1 MTNEE
6 GNDNNNNNNNNNNS
20 NQKSALREQP
30 RNVVG
35 GVLRAG
41 VGKQRARSLGGG
53 RGPLTPHR
61 SNNSSLNINK
71 NNFATPRSAPPQQRH
86 RTAANPSTADGI
98 SSDDDGDHD
107 GDGRNDN
114 VRTPAMQPP
123 PAPRVSMS
131 TTSVL
136 SRRRAIATPS
146 AGGRRGALAER
157 VRRLVREREAPA
169 DASNRERTHVVRLLA
184 QPQVV
189 HGGGIVVRCSCE
201 HMTTTTTTA
210 PPSLL
215 FLNSADAAELHPVA
229 GTTLVAYAPS
239 VVVRVGNDDVLVPGG
254 GCAKV

>member
-6 GNDNNNNNNNNNNS
+6 GNNNNNNNNS

>member
-6 GNDNNNNNNNNNNS
+6 GNNNNNNNNS

-86 RTAANPSTADGI
+86 RTAATPSTADGI

>member
-6 GNDNNNNNNNNNNS
+6 GNNNDNNNNS

-98 SSDDDGDHD
+98 SSDDDGDHA

-169 DASNRERTHVVRLLA
+169 DASSRERTHVVRLLA

-201 HMTTTTTTA
+201 HMTTTTTTTTTTA